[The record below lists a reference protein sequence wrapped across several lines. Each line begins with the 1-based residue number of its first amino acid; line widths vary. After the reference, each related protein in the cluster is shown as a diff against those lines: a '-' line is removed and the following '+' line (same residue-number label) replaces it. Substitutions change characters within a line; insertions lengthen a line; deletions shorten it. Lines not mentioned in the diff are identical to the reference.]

1 MKYEENYHKDDPCL
15 PFYLLVIICCT
26 HCDLLLILNSLL
38 HNTSTRKPHKK
49 FYMPHFKECNSA
61 RRVQQL
67 VIQFFFVTNAVNIFW
82 RHWRGRREGGGP
94 ASNLT
99 IFRKDYYPPPGINKS
114 PHLTQGSNM
123 PKYLRNAVVLA
134 GQ

>member
-1 MKYEENYHKDDPCL
+1 MTSCSYET
-15 PFYLLVIICCT
+15 PFWG
-26 HCDLLLILNSLL
+26 
-38 HNTSTRKPHKK
+38 NTSTRKPHKK

-67 VIQFFFVTNAVNIFW
+67 VIQFFFYLMQLTYFGGIGGGYGGG
-82 RHWRGRREGGGP
+82 GRGGP

-99 IFRKDYYPPPGINKS
+99 IIRTDYYPPPGINKS

-134 GQ
+134 QDNGSLCSPCVGGGAVLKGWVDGTSK